1 MVNVSIEHINQRLPI
16 IRSSDSTGGLRDG
29 QIIRGQILKLYPNH
43 KAMIQIGLKKLVAQL
58 ETPLTLGDKYHFQV
72 NVANDIIYLRMLGEK
87 LTEQSAKNSSTLL
100 KQLNLKTTK
109 DNVTFIQSLLSDNIP
124 FNGEQLKKA
133 LTVLDQSHDK
143 EHAQQTLKRMLVAN
157 LPITKSVL
165 DALMSQG
172 KNQLA
177 NQLQQLQQNLTQQVS
192 LSPFEQYVSNYIKQL
207 IGLPSNTTQVVE
219 NEVLF
224 DMTTNK
230 TTFFNALKL
239 SGMIEPEVNYGEW
252 GTNWK
257 SNLSQSSA
265 SSSFTTGIIEK
276 HDYFLFNNKNIQD
289 VISAFTQI
297 KKNQE
302 SLFDLG
308 NQWEHLFTSRI
319 AQSVQSQSPL
329 STSEYQQMKRF
340 ISHEV
345 LPLLPE
351 LQQEQLAKSLKNE
364 PQSFVKLMKIME
376 LLQDNQIYRRISHF
390 LAQIGLSNDYNNQSE
405 EQRVYQYMRNFAN
418 MVGLSYEN
426 QVAENMNSQLD
437 HTLKG
442 LLLQLT
448 HQNQSEA
455 PILEHSTKILNIIN
469 GLQLQSVN
477 EINNIIYA
485 YLQFPGDKLGLANEV
500 NLKFEGKK
508 KNGHIDSDYCRIHFF
523 LDLNHLK
530 ETIIDMNVQNRSVT
544 VTVYNDLKELKSMS
558 TPFIGLLKESLE
570 SLKYRLST
578 VLFKPLSAKTD
589 QKNTLKNSTYE
600 TYTQGMDYRI

>member
-1 MVNVSIEHINQRLPI
+1 VSVEHINQRLPI
-16 IRSSDSTGGLRDG
+16 IRSSDSTSGLRDG

-109 DNVTFIQSLLSDNIP
+109 DNGTFIQSLLSDNVP

-133 LTVLDQSHDK
+133 LRVLDQSHDK
-143 EHAQQTLKRMLVAN
+143 EHAQQTLKRMLAAN
-157 LPITKSVL
+157 LPITKPVF
-165 DALMSQG
+165 DALTSQG

-192 LSPFEQYVSNYIKQL
+192 LPPFEQYVSSYVNQL
-207 IGLPSNTTQVVE
+207 IGLPSNTTQAVE

-224 DMTTNK
+224 DTTTNK

-239 SGMIEPEVNYGEW
+239 IGMIEPEVNNDEW

-257 SNLSQSSA
+257 SYLSQSSV
-265 SSSFTTGIIEK
+265 SSSLTTGNIEK
-276 HDYFLFNNKNIQD
+276 HDYFLLNNKNGQD
-289 VISAFTQI
+289 IISAFTKI
-297 KKNQE
+297 KTNQE

-308 NQWEHLFTSRI
+308 NQWKHLFSSRI

-329 STSEYQQMKRF
+329 STSEYQQMNRF

-351 LQQEQLAKSLKNE
+351 SQQEQLAKSLKNE
-364 PQSFVKLMKIME
+364 PQSFVKLIKVME

-390 LAQIGLSNDYNNQSE
+390 LAQIELSNDYNNQSA
-405 EQRVYQYMRNFAN
+405 EQRFYQYMKNFAN
-418 MVGLSYEN
+418 MVGLSYES

-437 HTLKG
+437 NTLKG
-442 LLLQLT
+442 LLLQLI

-477 EINNIIYA
+477 EINNILYA
-485 YLQFPGDKLGLANEV
+485 HLQFPGDKLGLANEV
-500 NLKFEGKK
+500 DLKFEGKK

-570 SLKYRLST
+570 SLKYHLST
-578 VLFKPLSAKTD
+578 VLFKPLSSKTD

-600 TYTQGMDYRI
+600 SYTQGMDYRI